1 MKWLVPFF
9 LAVLMTGCAGNF
21 ELPKNA
27 GEGTDKMKPSPC
39 ACAEVPFNS
48 EGYTWTG

>member
-1 MKWLVPFF
+1 MKWLIPFS

-27 GEGTDKMKPSPC
+27 GEGTDKLKPSPC
-39 ACAEVPFNS
+39 ACLKVPFNS
-48 EGYTWTG
+48 EGYTWAG